1 MKKLILFFV
10 LSTVCFRMTAQ
21 GLPYTVMAPS
31 GVFLRE
37 GPSKTSKRLLSL
49 PFGSL
54 VYEINAQSSY
64 YKISEIDTSTIEG
77 IRGHWMR
84 VKTPSIEGYVFS
96 GFMVADEWILPADKE
111 LNNDYQLLRSG
122 VQWSRIAY
130 NPKLNWYA
138 FDLTNKNRSM
148 QKVEITIQTWQSF
161 SKEDYEQMDFTEIP
175 FKLLVDGRDTVC
187 WLLGTQKVLPETANS
202 VSFNGYDPNSH
213 SSGEFGKFLYP
224 EQIVAFS
231 TEGTGFQIVGKE
243 EIIKDIT
250 QETGYRRAY
259 QLIYR
264 RLNYYS
270 PYPYITCEINL
281 SEELHL
287 EGTAAE
293 HSQFQTPTL
302 QWVGDINGD
311 HELDFIIMASPAYES
326 NSGAETYT
334 LFISDKQNGKWIRK
348 VSEFS
353 IYFYDNC

>member
-84 VKTPSIEGYVFS
+84 VKTQSIEGYVFS

-138 FDLTNKNRSM
+138 FDLTNKTRSM

-161 SKEDYEQMDFTEIP
+161 SKEDYEQMDFTE
-175 FKLLVDGRDTVC
+175 F
-187 WLLGTQKVLPETANS
+187 
-202 VSFNGYDPNSH
+202 H
-213 SSGEFGKFLYP
+213 
-224 EQIVAFS
+224 
-231 TEGTGFQIVGKE
+231 
-243 EIIKDIT
+243 
-250 QETGYRRAY
+250 
-259 QLIYR
+259 
-264 RLNYYS
+264 
-270 PYPYITCEINL
+270 
-281 SEELHL
+281 
-287 EGTAAE
+287 
-293 HSQFQTPTL
+293 
-302 QWVGDINGD
+302 
-311 HELDFIIMASPAYES
+311 S
-326 NSGAETYT
+326 NS
-334 LFISDKQNGKWIRK
+334 W
-348 VSEFS
+348 
-353 IYFYDNC
+353 